1 MINWNEIRIA
11 YRSYHKDGTAPGD
24 RRRFIF
30 FAKERNISFETADL
44 SKEYDI
50 VYLTYGCDLGR
61 WIAYK
66 KANPGTRIIFEMI
79 DSYLLEE
86 AGFFTFF
93 RGAIRYITKRESRL
107 YLNYKNALR
116 EMVSVC
122 DAVVCST
129 PIQKEDISRYN
140 KNIHIS
146 LDYFSN
152 DITQHKTSYN
162 SKGKLKLL
170 WEGQAYTVK
179 NLFVINDVL
188 EKLRDEIELHI
199 ITDPII
205 NYPLKLFNIKTS
217 RLLKKV
223 RCSYYIHDWTRPT
236 FSQMVSEADLA
247 IIPIS
252 SKQNIMWNK
261 PENKL
266 LLFWEMG
273 IPVLTSDTP
282 AYKRVMDKAGLDFY
296 CRTPD
301 EWIQKIKRYKEEGEN
316 ERKQN
321 ASIASKYLQN
331 YHSKDLILENW
342 DTIFESVLD

>member
-1 MINWNEIRIA
+1 MMNWKGIRVA
-11 YRSYHKDGTAPGD
+11 YRPYHKDCTVAGD
-24 RRRFIF
+24 RRRFAF
-30 FAKERNISFETADL
+30 YAKERNLSFEIADP
-44 SKEYDI
+44 SRQYDI

-61 WIAYK
+61 WITYK
-66 KANPGTRIIFEMI
+66 TANPGTRVIFELI
-79 DSYLLEE
+79 DSYLLDG

-93 RGAIRYITKRESRL
+93 RGAIRYISRKESRL
-107 YLNYKNALR
+107 YLNYKTALR

-152 DITQHKTSYN
+152 DIIQHKKSYSSN
-162 SKGKLKLL
+162 GKLKLV

-188 EKLRDEIELHI
+188 NKLSEEIELHI
-199 ITDPII
+199 ITDPVIK
-205 NYPLKLFNIKTS
+205 YPFKVFNKKTS
-217 RLLKKV
+217 RLLKKLK
-223 RCSYYIHDWTRPT
+223 CSYYIHDWTRPT

-266 LLFWEMG
+266 LLLWEMG

-296 CRTPD
+296 CRTPE

-316 ERKQN
+316 ERKRN